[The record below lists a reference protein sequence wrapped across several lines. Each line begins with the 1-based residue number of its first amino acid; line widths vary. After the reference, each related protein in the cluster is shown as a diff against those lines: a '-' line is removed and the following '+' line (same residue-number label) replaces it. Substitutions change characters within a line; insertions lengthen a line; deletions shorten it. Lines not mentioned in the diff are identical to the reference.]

1 MRTFAK
7 WLLGAA
13 SLLTIASGA
22 TAEPAQPLSL
32 EDSYRRSLKQSEEIA
47 LRSERIT
54 ETEGR
59 FMQALA
65 GMLPRISFSS
75 IDKRQDGSGNSPFT
89 RKSLPERKFVFS
101 QPLFSGFKEF
111 AAMKGS
117 KLEKH
122 QREQEKKRAEQ
133 LLQVDVS
140 DAFYLLLEQREQLD
154 ILNAIRQNLKDR
166 IRELQERENL
176 GRSRVSEVVAA
187 RAQLHRVEADW
198 ETVQN
203 QEMVVSQLLQF
214 LTGLDAIGELQ
225 KPGPN
230 LPSVHSRE
238 TYLSRANSRPDVKA
252 AEEAV
257 KIAQQQKAVARA
269 QYFPTVNANGNYYV
283 ERSGAAEDVK
293 WDASL
298 NVDVP
303 LFQGGEA
310 LGANKEAA
318 SQLRQAEIILGR
330 ARRIAMQEIKD
341 SYAQYEGSLNR
352 LRALREALESTDETY
367 QYEVKEYRLNL
378 VNNLEVLAALQTL
391 QDSRREVI
399 QIMYEAQ
406 RLYWKLQAAA
416 GYGLE
421 EVVG

>member
-1 MRTFAK
+1 MRRLSRMGA
-7 WLLGAA
+7 WLIALLIMSPSA
-13 SLLTIASGA
+13 S
-22 TAEPAQPLSL
+22 AEPSKPLTL
-32 EDSYRRSLKQSEEIA
+32 EDCYTMALKQSEEIA

-59 FMQALA
+59 FLQALS
-65 GMLPRISFSS
+65 GMLPRLSFSS
-75 IDKRQDGSGNSPFT
+75 IDKRQDGNGNSPFT

-133 LLQVDVS
+133 LLLVDVS

-154 ILNAIRQNLKDR
+154 ILNAIRQTLKER

-187 RAQLHRVEADW
+187 QAQLHRAEAEW
-198 ETVQN
+198 ETIQN
-203 QEMVVSQLLQF
+203 QETVVAQLLQF

-225 KPGPN
+225 KPGPD
-230 LPSVHSRE
+230 LPAAPPRDA
-238 TYLSRANSRPDVKA
+238 YLSRANSRPDVKA

-269 QYFPTVNANGNYYV
+269 KYFPTVNANGNYYT

-298 NVDVP
+298 NVNVP

-310 LGANKEAA
+310 LGANKETA
-318 SQLRQAEIILGR
+318 SELRQAEITLGR
-330 ARRIAMQEIKD
+330 TRRSALQDIRD
-341 SYAQYEGSLNR
+341 SHTQYEGSLNR

-399 QIMYEAQ
+399 QIMYEAR

-416 GYGLE
+416 GYSLE
-421 EVVG
+421 EKSK